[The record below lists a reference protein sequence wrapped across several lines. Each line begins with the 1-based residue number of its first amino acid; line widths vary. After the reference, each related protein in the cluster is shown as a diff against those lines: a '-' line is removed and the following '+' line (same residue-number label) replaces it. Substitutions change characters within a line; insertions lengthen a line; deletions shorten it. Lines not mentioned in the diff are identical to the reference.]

1 MNNQLRV
8 SSAARDAGSSLALV
22 AGEQRLTYSEL
33 NREVQVL
40 ANQISQ
46 LCSNESQPVAFV
58 AHAKVESLLLC
69 YALLEMGRPALPL
82 NPRLLPTDH
91 ETLIEQ
97 AGAVELSFDSDGLR
111 VTRQAGFTGN
121 QLTVLIPAALVA
133 TSGSTGRAKLVRLS
147 SQALVAAAEA
157 SAERLLWMK
166 DDAWLLSLSLCHVGG
181 LSIATRCLL
190 ARVPVVMGDPRGGP
204 AELVRLV
211 HRYNVTM
218 ISLVSTQ
225 LHRLLA
231 GNESL
236 DGSKLRVLLLGGMH
250 ADPWLVGAARTNGI
264 PVLTTYGMT
273 ETASQVAT
281 QQLCD
286 LRSLIGPCHDVGPP
300 LSRVEL
306 KLVGDEIVVRGPM
319 LFDGYVGEASAWEA
333 QMAPE
338 SVSGP
343 INVDPKIRDGW
354 FHTGDWGR
362 LDQRGRLTVIGRSAD
377 RIVTS
382 GENVAPAEVERVLE
396 TLPAI
401 ERACVFGIPDPIRGE
416 LVAAALIIR
425 EGYALDPAD
434 FEYEISRRLASFK
447 RPRTLAIVPEF
458 MVTATGKLDRP
469 ATAQMACS
477 QLQSVS
483 PPNAT
488 QGGR

>member
-1 MNNQLRV
+1 MNDQLRV
-8 SSAARDAGSSLALV
+8 SNAAREAGSSLALV
-22 AGEQRLTYSEL
+22 AGERGLTYNEL
-33 NREVQVL
+33 NREVQAL
-40 ANQISQ
+40 AIQVSR
-46 LCSNESQPVAFV
+46 LCSNESRPVAFV
-58 AHAKVESLLLC
+58 AHATVESLLLC
-69 YALLEMGRPALPL
+69 YALLETGRPALPL

-97 AGAVELSFDSDGLR
+97 AGAVELSLYTDGLR
-111 VTRQAGFTGN
+111 VTRQAGFTGYS
-121 QLTVLIPAALVA
+121 LPEFSPAALVA

-147 SQALVAAAEA
+147 TQALVAAAEA
-157 SAERLLWMK
+157 SAERLLWMQ
-166 DDAWLLSLSLCHVGG
+166 DDAWLLSLSLCHIGG
-181 LSIATRCLL
+181 LSIVTRCLL
-190 ARVPVVMGDPRGGP
+190 ARRPVIMADPRGGP

-211 HRYNVTM
+211 HRYRVTM

-231 GNESL
+231 GDYSL
-236 DGSKLRVLLLGGMH
+236 AGAKLRVLLLGGMH

-306 KLVGDEIVVRGPM
+306 KLVNDEIVVRGPM
-319 LFDGYVGEASAWEA
+319 LFDGYVGDVRSSGTLMA
-333 QMAPE
+333 QE
-338 SVSGP
+338 SVSG
-343 INVDPKIRDGW
+343 IMSSGPKMRDGW

-377 RIVTS
+377 RIITS

-396 TLPAI
+396 ALPAI

-416 LVAAALIIR
+416 RVAAALIIR
-425 EGYALDPAD
+425 ESCSLDPAD
-434 FEYEISRRLASFK
+434 FEREINRRLASFK
-447 RPRTLAIVPEF
+447 RPRKLAIVPEF
-458 MVTATGKLDRP
+458 VVTATGKLDRP
-469 ATAQMACS
+469 ATARLAS
-477 QLQSVS
+477 TQLQSIL
-483 PPNAT
+483 PPNVT
-488 QGGR
+488 RGGR

>member
-1 MNNQLRV
+1 
-8 SSAARDAGSSLALV
+8 
-22 AGEQRLTYSEL
+22 
-33 NREVQVL
+33 
-40 ANQISQ
+40 
-46 LCSNESQPVAFV
+46 
-58 AHAKVESLLLC
+58 
-69 YALLEMGRPALPL
+69 
-82 NPRLLPTDH
+82 LLPNDH

-111 VTRQAGFTGN
+111 VTRQASLTGSS
-121 QLTVLIPAALVA
+121 LPTLSPAALVA

-166 DDAWLLSLSLCHVGG
+166 NDAWLLSLSLCHVGG

-190 ARVPVVMGDPRGGP
+190 ARRPVVMGDPRGGP

-211 HRYNVTM
+211 HRYGVTM

-231 GNESL
+231 GDYSL
-236 DGSKLRVLLLGGMH
+236 AGSKLRILLLGGMH

-281 QQLCD
+281 QQLGD

-319 LFDGYVGEASAWEA
+319 LFDGYMGDAGSWGA

-343 INVDPKIRDGW
+343 MSTGPKMRDGW

-362 LDQRGRLTVIGRSAD
+362 LDRRGRLTVIGRSAD

-396 TLPAI
+396 ALPAI

-416 LVAAALIIR
+416 QVAAALVIR
-425 EGYALDPAD
+425 EGCTLDPAD
-434 FEYEISRRLASFK
+434 FEHEMSRRLASFK
-447 RPRTLAIVPEF
+447 RPRTLALVTEF
-458 MVTATGKLDRP
+458 IMTATGKLDRP
-469 ATAQMACS
+469 ATAQMAS
-477 QLQSVS
+477 TQLQSIF

-488 QGGR
+488 PHNR